1 MKKVLIIIGSV
12 LGFLIVAFAF
22 LGWSSYSKAME
33 MKSTVIDKNLII
45 FEGGGGNSI
54 VLTSEDGTKALVVDT
69 KMGSASK
76 KLAAAVKAKN
86 ITIVNTHLH
95 RDHINGNILFP
106 KATIIAGA
114 YTPDQW
120 SASSAAGRYP
130 DKVIKTGEETILAIG
145 SETVHIRNMG
155 PAHSWNDVVVYLENR
170 KFLVTGDIVFNQM
183 HPAMFVQGGSNAALW
198 INVLDSLLVR
208 YKDAKTVLPGHGALS
223 DQQALLDM
231 KEYFI
236 SIGAAIGEP
245 EKLIALKEKYKNYF
259 SIPLMTG
266 FDRTVKFLENEKNG
280 K

>member
-12 LGFLIVAFAF
+12 LVLLIAAFAF

-33 MKSTVIDKNLII
+33 MKSTVIDKNLTI

-54 VLTSEDGTKALVVDT
+54 VLASEDGKQALVVDT
-69 KMGSASK
+69 KMGKAS
-76 KLAAAVKAKN
+76 LALADAVKAKN

-95 RDHINGNILFP
+95 RDHVSGNKLFP

-120 SASSAAGRYP
+120 MASSSAGKYP
-130 DKVIKTGEETILAIG
+130 DKVIKPGEEIVLKID

-170 KFLVTGDIVFNQM
+170 KFLLTGDIVFNQI
-183 HPAMFVQGGSNAALW
+183 HPAMFVQGGTNAALW
-198 INVLDSLLVR
+198 VNVLDSLLVR
-208 YKDAKTVLPGHGALS
+208 YKEAKTVLPGHGALS
-223 DQQALLDM
+223 DKQVLTDM